1 MRRRKLISTA
11 SLAVVIAAVGLV
23 STNRASAAEPHSVRI
38 QVISSDATASFL
50 PLEINKSLVFD
61 LSADIKEVL
70 VASPSIVNAVVRSK
84 RRVYLIGL
92 AQGMTNVY
100 FFDAGGLQIA
110 AFDVAVTD
118 RPQPAPS
125 ENALPAKVIEIYH
138 GTFATAL
145 SCTPKTCIAVE
156 HSEAPNTQHIV
167 NTNIN
172 R

>member
-1 MRRRKLISTA
+1 MRRRKLIPTA

-23 STNRASAAEPHSVRI
+23 STNRASATEPDSARI
-38 QVISSDATASFL
+38 QVISSDAAARFL
-50 PLEINKSLVFD
+50 PLQMNKSLVFD
-61 LSADIKEVL
+61 LPADIKEVL

-92 AQGMTNVY
+92 AQGMTNIY

-125 ENALPAKVIEIYH
+125 ENALPAKVIEVFL
-138 GTFATAL
+138 GTFHTAL

-156 HSEAPNTQHIV
+156 HSEAQNTQHSVI
-167 NTNIN
+167 IN